1 MLILL
6 MKTLKLRKNSR
17 HLIGVGLLKY
27 KSKNQLRTCLGPAV
41 FFVLIFVLLMQTPY
55 AQDENADSSQNA
67 SDQAANNVEVSALE
81 QSSFDQLSARAWF
94 ERLANTLKQINFEI
108 AYVVSRPNR
117 DIMPYVWRHAILEN
131 GDSAEQLSLLNGPG
145 YEQIRLNNKVSIF
158 EPSFN
163 PYSIR
168 AENIDGPIPSAF
180 IHDPNI
186 LYAAY
191 DVLLMG
197 RNRIL
202 GRMSQQIRVVS
213 KDNTRFGYHLWLD
226 EQTGLIL
233 KLNMYDENK
242 LIKQIQVTQ
251 LSLSDDVKAYFA
263 NIQEEQLPPTVF
275 AKTPQEIAL
284 PWDVGFIPVGM
295 NKVRQKEHLLRQ
307 TGQPVQYVMLS
318 DGVVDVSVYVL
329 SATEAL
335 QDDLSIS
342 ADGTSVVSMSDG
354 NVQVTVVGEIPTKTA
369 NKIANSIVVV
379 NQ

>member
-1 MLILL
+1 M
-6 MKTLKLRKNSR
+6 
-17 HLIGVGLLKY
+17 
-27 KSKNQLRTCLGPAV
+27 
-41 FFVLIFVLLMQTPY
+41 LIFVFLIQKSY
-55 AQDENADSSQNA
+55 AQIENTELTDNA
-67 SDQAANNVEVSALE
+67 SEQAVNNVPSNVP
-81 QSSFDQLSARAWF
+81 SSTPTKIVVQPTFDQLSARSWF
-94 ERLANTLKQINFEI
+94 ERLSNTLKNINFEI

-168 AENIDGPIPSAF
+168 AENIEGPIPSAF

-202 GRMSQQIRVVS
+202 GRMSQQIRIVS

-251 LSLSDDVKAYFA
+251 LSLSADVKAYFA
-263 NIQEEQLPPTVF
+263 NIQAEQLPPTVF
-275 AKTPQEIAL
+275 AKSPQEIAL

-295 NKVRQKEHLLRQ
+295 KKVRQKEHLLRQ

-335 QDDLSIS
+335 QDDLSMS

-379 NQ
+379 NSND